1 MLASLTLCLRQRS
14 ATETPASCSFNIP
27 MMLFRK
33 TIALHALVLVV
44 GQSELQTGLS
54 PWAK

>member
-1 MLASLTLCLRQRS
+1 VLAAKIGHRNPGLVLLQY
-14 ATETPASCSFNIP
+14 PDDL
-27 MMLFRK
+27 LFRK